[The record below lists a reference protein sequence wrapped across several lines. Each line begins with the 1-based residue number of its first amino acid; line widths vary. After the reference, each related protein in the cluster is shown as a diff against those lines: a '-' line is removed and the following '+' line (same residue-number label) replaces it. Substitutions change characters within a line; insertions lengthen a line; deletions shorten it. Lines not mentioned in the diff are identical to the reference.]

1 MARYKVLPSVAHN
14 FAHSFVSLMN
24 YVGRDYV
31 MCHLIRRVKLTGT
44 RRFHFDVLRRTLGPV
59 ELLSPPILKSCEGYA
74 KDFGRLVTSS
84 GAALDSI
91 NSAELDLQVS
101 LGRTLPRTAKLHG
114 RVTATMR
121 ILDDRGREHVGR
133 AAEEYDTSPL
143 R

>member
-31 MCHLIRRVKLTGT
+31 MSHFIRRVKLTGT
-44 RRFHFDVLRRTLGPV
+44 RRFHFDVLKRTVGPV
-59 ELLSPPILKSCEGYA
+59 ELLTSPILKSCESYA
-74 KDFGRLVTSS
+74 KDFGRFVTAG

-91 NSAELDLQVS
+91 DSAELVLQVS
-101 LGRTLPRTAKLHG
+101 LGRLLSKSNSLHG

-121 ILDDRGREHVGR
+121 IVDDRGREHIGR
-133 AAEEYDTSPL
+133 ASEEYDAAPL